1 MKQSSIT
8 CVLIS
13 AFLLLLLLCG
23 QASLTK
29 ATQTWSIQTVDSTG
43 TVEASTSLALDS
55 GGNPHISYSDYAN
68 WGLEYAVWNG
78 SAWSIQTVD
87 SNGTCYFTSL
97 ALDSR
102 GNPHISYSDDAPG
115 NLKYASWNGSAWNIQ
130 TVDSTGTVGADNSLA
145 LDSGGNPHISYSDQ
159 TNGGLEYATWNGSA
173 WGIQTIDSTIFVG
186 AYNSLAL
193 DSAGN
198 PHISYE
204 ANGDLKYA
212 ALVSPQTSTSP
223 STPTPTPLGDF
234 WITVSAGPGGTI
246 DGPSG
251 FTSPGT
257 SPYTYTITPAFGYEI
272 VDVTV
277 DGVSQGKISTYTLTE
292 EGNHEISATFTPTQT
307 LTIIA
312 VGIVVAVVVLV
323 GVLFGV
329 SRVRKQSKPSFAK
342 DSTSLSPPPPPT

>member
-1 MKQSSIT
+1 MKQSSRT
-8 CVLIS
+8 CVIIS

-23 QASLTK
+23 QATLTK
-29 ATQTWSIQTVDSTG
+29 ATSTWNIQTVDSTG

-55 GGNPHISYSDYAN
+55 GGNPHISYQDATRKDLKYAT
-68 WGLEYAVWNG
+68 WTG
-78 SAWSIQTVD
+78 SAWRIQTVD
-87 SNGTCYFTSL
+87 SNGAGYFT
-97 ALDSR
+97 
-102 GNPHISYSDDAPG
+102 
-115 NLKYASWNGSAWNIQ
+115 
-130 TVDSTGTVGADNSLA
+130 
-145 LDSGGNPHISYSDQ
+145 
-159 TNGGLEYATWNGSA
+159 
-173 WGIQTIDSTIFVG
+173 
-186 AYNSLAL
+186 SLAL

-212 ALVSPQTSTSP
+212 ALVSPQTSTP
-223 STPTPTPLGDF
+223 TSTPTPTPLGDF

-292 EGNHEISATFTPTQT
+292 EGNHEISATFAPTQT

-323 GVLFGV
+323 AVLFAV
-329 SRVRKQSKPSFAK
+329 FRARKRTKLSVAK
-342 DSTSLSPPPPPT
+342 DSASLSPPKSPPA